1 MDSGKWI
8 RSLRD
13 ERLIKP
19 SDVER
24 ITRNIAEK
32 KDNSDF
38 YVSHSTLADIETG
51 SIPCGIDTR
60 SLGRKMMPCPTC
72 CLRNHWWRS
81 IPPRTPLRC
90 FCGKHFVIDRC
101 TWFGTPRDTPAA
113 GVKLTERNSR
123 YCRIRFRGSRC
134 G

>member
-32 KDNSDF
+32 KGNSDF

-51 SIPCGIDTR
+51 SIP
-60 SLGRKMMPCPTC
+60 
-72 CLRNHWWRS
+72 S
-81 IPPRTPLRC
+81 I
-90 FCGKHFVIDRC
+90 
-101 TWFGTPRDTPAA
+101 RDSPAT
-113 GVKLTERNSR
+113 GH
-123 YCRIRFRGSRC
+123 G
-134 G
+134 